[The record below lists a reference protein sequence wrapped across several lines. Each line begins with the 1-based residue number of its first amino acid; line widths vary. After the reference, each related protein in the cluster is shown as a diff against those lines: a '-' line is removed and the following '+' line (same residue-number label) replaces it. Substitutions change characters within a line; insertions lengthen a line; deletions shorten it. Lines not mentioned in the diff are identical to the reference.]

1 MGLHFQYVS
10 VVTEVVLLFYEV
22 LFISLARRPCTHSNG
37 STVTLQS
44 LQAGLDGICGPL
56 DPDDTIG
63 IEASLRL
70 LVVEDDNTIRDFL
83 SRALLQTGFRVDVC
97 AHGKEAESLAV
108 EGTYDAMVV
117 DLTLPDMDGLDLIQ
131 RLRGQ
136 GVNAPV
142 LILSARR
149 SLDERILGLERGGDD
164 YLTKPFAVAEVLA
177 RLRALLRRS
186 TPGQQ
191 EATRL
196 RVADLELD
204 LIRRQAWR
212 GDTELQLTQQ
222 EFALLE
228 YLCRNAGRV
237 VTRAMVL
244 DHVWKMRIDT
254 STNIVDVHIHRLR
267 AKVDREAERPLIRT
281 MRGVGYVLKD

>member
-1 MGLHFQYVS
+1 M
-10 VVTEVVLLFYEV
+10 
-22 LFISLARRPCTHSNG
+22 
-37 STVTLQS
+37 
-44 LQAGLDGICGPL
+44 
-56 DPDDTIG
+56 
-63 IEASLRL
+63 RL

-83 SRALLQTGFRVDVC
+83 SRALSEAGFRVDTS
-97 AHGKEAESLAV
+97 AEAKQAELMAL
-108 EGTYDAMVV
+108 EGVHDAMIV
-117 DLTLPDMDGLDLIQ
+117 DLTLPDLDGLELIQ
-131 RLRGQ
+131 RLRAQ
-136 GVNAPV
+136 GVQAPV

-149 SLDERILGLERGGDD
+149 SVDERVLGLERGGDD

-186 TPGQQ
+186 NPGQA

-204 LIRRQAWR
+204 LIRREARR
-212 GDTELQLTQQ
+212 GGAELQLTQQ
-222 EFALLE
+222 EFGLLE

-267 AKVDREAERPLIRT
+267 HKVDRDTERPLIRT
-281 MRGVGYVLKD
+281 MRGVGYVLRD

>member
-1 MGLHFQYVS
+1 
-10 VVTEVVLLFYEV
+10 
-22 LFISLARRPCTHSNG
+22 
-37 STVTLQS
+37 
-44 LQAGLDGICGPL
+44 
-56 DPDDTIG
+56 
-63 IEASLRL
+63 LRL

-83 SRALLQTGFRVDVC
+83 TRALSEGGFRVDAC
-97 AHGKEAESLAV
+97 ADGNCAEGLAI
-108 EGTYDAMVV
+108 EGVHDALIV
-117 DLTLPDMDGLDLIQ
+117 DLALPDMDGLDLIG
-131 RLRGQ
+131 RLRAQ
-136 GVNAPV
+136 GVTAPV

-149 SLDERILGLERGGDD
+149 SVDERILGLERGGDD

-186 TPGQQ
+186 TAGQP

-204 LIRRQAWR
+204 LIRREAR
-212 GDTELQLTQQ
+212 RDGVELQLTQQ

-228 YLCRNAGRV
+228 YLCRNVGRV

-244 DHVWKMRIDT
+244 DHVWKMRIDS

-267 AKVDREAERPLIRT
+267 NKVDKEAARPLIRT